1 MFRYRSPQHWL
12 DTFRTCYGPTNRAF
26 AALDDAARHGLAD
39 ELQALA
45 RKHNRAQ
52 GTMVVPSA
60 YLEVVIDVR

>member
-1 MFRYRSPQHWL
+1 MIRHPWSRLSVH
-12 DTFRTCYGPTNRAF
+12 F
-26 AALDDAARHGLAD
+26 AASLLPSTHSFFYSPPNLPGEEV